1 MNPDL
6 ENWLKAGWL
15 TQHKTSPREIADLL
29 AVADR
34 DLKSAES
41 PGLDAD
47 WKHNIAYSSALNCAA
62 AALAASGYR
71 PSREQHHYRLIHSL
85 PLVMGKELSKATD
98 RLECARR
105 KRNKDCSIAPLG
117 RAFFPFS
124 PAFFDCAF
132 RCGTHPLLRRQRCPP
147 DGDPLMHCIIDI
159 IA

>member
-1 MNPDL
+1 MKPDL

-47 WKHNIAYSSALNCAA
+47 WKHNIAYSSALNCTA

-105 KRNKDCSIAPLG
+105 KRNIG
-117 RAFFPFS
+117 IYERAGVIS
-124 PAFFDCAF
+124 EGEAGEMLSLA
-132 RCGTHPLLRRQRCPP
+132 RNLRHRVEEYLRQSHPELV
-147 DGDPLMHCIIDI
+147 
-159 IA
+159 

>member
-1 MNPDL
+1 MKPDL

-85 PLVMGKELSKATD
+85 PLLMGKELSKTTD
-98 RLECARR
+98 RLEAARR
-105 KRNKDCSIAPLG
+105 KRNIG
-117 RAFFPFS
+117 IYERAGVVS
-124 PAFFDCAF
+124 EGEAGEMLSLAKS
-132 RCGTHPLLRRQRCPP
+132 LRRRIEEYLRQSHPE
-147 DGDPLMHCIIDI
+147 LF
-159 IA
+159 